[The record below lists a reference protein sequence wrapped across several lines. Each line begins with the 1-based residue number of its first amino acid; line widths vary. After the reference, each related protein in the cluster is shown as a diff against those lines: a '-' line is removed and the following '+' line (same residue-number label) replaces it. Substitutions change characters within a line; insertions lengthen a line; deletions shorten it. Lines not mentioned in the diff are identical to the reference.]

1 MVVLEVCANIRGD
14 VFEEET
20 EKEFVDAELPTSLTT
35 LLTPIVPE
43 RKQWT

>member
-1 MVVLEVCANIRGD
+1 MVVLEVCADVRGD
-14 VFEEET
+14 VFEGET
-20 EKEFVDAELPTSLTT
+20 EKEFVDTEPPTSLTT